1 MQACRGWSLQG
12 STAVRGSAAAASL
25 RQQGTELAEE
35 TLHSTY
41 VMHVQG
47 AWQLVVAES
56 TLCCRAAQQRS
67 GSSAMQ
73 LLSSTNRALR
83 WLSRASFAQ
92 HLHDACARCLAVEC
106 SRINPALQ
114 GSTTEEWKQCHAAA
128 QLNKRGS
135 EMAEQ
140 MQRSTCMLVM
150 EYVPGRALF
159 NIDQPF
165 MPDNL
170 EQTAAD
176 LGR

>member
-1 MQACRGWSLQG
+1 M
-12 STAVRGSAAAASL
+12 
-25 RQQGTELAEE
+25 
-35 TLHSTY
+35 
-41 VMHVQG
+41 
-47 AWQLVVAES
+47 
-56 TLCCRAAQQRS
+56 
-67 GSSAMQ
+67 
-73 LLSSTNRALR
+73 
-83 WLSRASFAQ
+83 
-92 HLHDACARCLAVEC
+92 
-106 SRINPALQ
+106 LQ